1 MKVKTLRRH
10 GYGRKMRRPGEEYE
24 IAKEKDVM
32 VLEAVGKIRRI
43 ASVQEKPVV
52 ARRERPKKPKSRR
65 RYRRKD
71 MAAENPVVVEVNS
84 DDEDTD
90 EVNADDTDTGEVN
103 ADDTDAD
110 EV

>member
-10 GYGRKMRRPGEEYE
+10 GYGRKLRLPGEEYE

-32 VLEAVGKIRRI
+32 VLEAIGKIRRI
-43 ASVQEKPVV
+43 ASMQEKPVIV
-52 ARRERPKKPKSRR
+52 PRETSKRPRPRRQ
-65 RYRRKD
+65 YRRKD
-71 MAAENPVVVEVNS
+71 MAAENPVVVEVN
-84 DDEDTD
+84 
-90 EVNADDTDTGEVN
+90 